1 MKAVVT
7 GGAGFI
13 GSHLTEELVRQGHEV
28 VVYDNLFSG
37 KKEHLAAV
45 QDKTLFV
52 QGDIR
57 DQELLKKTCAG
68 ADIIFHQAAL
78 RSVPA
83 SVDDPAPYNDVN
95 IIGTFNVLET
105 ARRMNVPQVIFAS
118 SSSVYGEKPKIP
130 QKEGYE
136 DVRLS
141 PYAIT
146 KYTGEDYCAYFYK
159 TYGIKTVAL
168 RYFNVFGP
176 RQDPNAQYA
185 AVIPKFIL
193 SLLKK
198 ESPPIFGTGEQSR
211 DFTFV
216 HDVVA
221 ANLCASRAKKAAG
234 KAFNIAQG
242 RPISVNAL
250 ATMIAGIL
258 NSEIKPTYF
267 PARQG
272 DVMHTSANI
281 TRARK
286 LLKLPEPTPFEEAL
300 KQTVEWFK
308 QTFAVH

>member
-1 MKAVVT
+1 MRAVVT

-13 GSHLTEELVRQGHEV
+13 GSHLTEELVRQGYEV
-28 VVYDNLFSG
+28 VVFDNLFSG
-37 KKEHLAAV
+37 KKEHLTTV
-45 QDKTLFV
+45 QDKITFV

-57 DQELLKKTCAG
+57 DRELLKTACVG
-68 ADIIFHQAAL
+68 ANVIFHQAAL

-95 IIGTFNVLET
+95 INGTFNVLET
-105 ARRMNVPQVIFAS
+105 ARLNNVSHVIFAS
-118 SSSVYGEKPKIP
+118 SSSVYGEHPKIP
-130 QKEGYE
+130 QKEGFE

-146 KYTGEDYCAYFYK
+146 KYTGEDYCSYFFK

-198 ESPPIFGTGEQSR
+198 ESPPVFGTGEQSR

-216 HDVVA
+216 KDVVR
-221 ANLCASRAKKAAG
+221 ANLCAVQAKKAAG

-242 RPISVNAL
+242 RPISVNVL
-250 ATMIAGIL
+250 ATMIAELLGTDL
-258 NSEIKPTYF
+258 MPVYH

-272 DVMHTSANI
+272 DVMHTSANMK
-281 TRARK
+281 RARK
-286 LLKLPEPTPFEEAL
+286 TLKLPESTLFEEAL
-300 KQTVEWFK
+300 KETVEWFK
-308 QTFAVH
+308 QTFAVR